1 MRSLLYAM
9 NPSKIQV
16 CQMLIREHLL
26 KGHKILVFSDQ
37 LYALEQYA
45 AAMDYEH
52 LSGKHGSAVR
62 DELLEAFRTS
72 DQCNVLFLSKIGD
85 YGIDLPDANVI
96 IQINSHGRSRRQEAQ
111 RLGRILRPKPRV
123 GQEYNAWFYTLV
135 SNDTLEV
142 SYSMHRQSFLV
153 HQGFAY
159 RVDADL
165 CAAVDAQSALYTTT
179 DDHAMV
185 LHRLT
190 QAAARDPDGLDLL
203 DDEVAVGGGSGG
215 GRGGGSGSR
224 GSANRSTSQTP
235 PLGQAAVAVA
245 AAHDDGAP
253 RPAKRSKT
261 STNNPY
267 LRPEL
272 NREHNRK

>member
-16 CQMLIREHLL
+16 CQMLIREHVS

-45 AAMDYEH
+45 AAMNYEH

-142 SYSMHRQSFLV
+142 SYSMRRQSFLV

-165 CAAVDAQSALYTTT
+165 CAAVDSQTALYTTT
-179 DDHAMV
+179 DDHAML

-190 QAAARDPDGLDLL
+190 QAAACDPDGLDLL
-203 DDEVAVGGGSGG
+203 DDEAAVGGGSGG

-235 PLGQAAVAVA
+235 PLGQAAVA